1 MTFQVTYTEN
11 MATTRKSRRR
21 ALPRVSC
28 DFNSVG
34 WSGEDDDGCYYSF
47 DEKAL
52 THHHPRAGMRIF
64 IYENS
69 RDNLVMGC
77 EAELEKYQHPVT
89 DETRW
94 RLRPV
99 PNTGYLGELT

>member
-1 MTFQVTYTEN
+1 VFQATYTEY
-11 MATTRKSRRR
+11 MGSKRKSPTR
-21 ALPRVSC
+21 ALPRVAC

-34 WSGEDDDGCYYSF
+34 WSGEDSDECYYSF
-47 DEKAL
+47 DVRAL
-52 THHHPRAGMRIF
+52 ARCHPRAGMRIF

-77 EAELEKYQHPVT
+77 EAELEKYQHPIT
-89 DETRW
+89 DETCW

-99 PNTGYLGELT
+99 PNTGYLGELK

>member
-1 MTFQVTYTEN
+1 
-11 MATTRKSRRR
+11 MAFRDTDAAHMTRKRKLPVRS
-21 ALPRVSC
+21 LPRVLC

-34 WSGEDDDGCYYSF
+34 WSGEDDDECYYSF

-52 THHHPRAGMRIF
+52 THHRLRQGMRVF
-64 IYENS
+64 IYESS

-77 EAELEKYQHPVT
+77 EAELEQYRHPLSDQV
-89 DETRW
+89 RW

-99 PNTGYLGELT
+99 PNTGYLGELD